1 MPRGQLEV
9 SHSQVT
15 VITLSVLTAAQVINH
30 QCMLPCYT
38 TQRRRPLLLSFSFFT
53 ENMELETKKHFKSLS
68 YIMSEGRIVF
78 IYYFTLYALHY
89 IDTLNTEHYYLYRSR
104 ASIKLEKDQKSG
116 III

>member
-1 MPRGQLEV
+1 M
-9 SHSQVT
+9 
-15 VITLSVLTAAQVINH
+15 
-30 QCMLPCYT
+30 
-38 TQRRRPLLLSFSFFT
+38 SFSFFT

-89 IDTLNTEHYYLYRSR
+89 IDTLNTEHYCLYRSR

-116 III
+116 YC